1 MASGDVAVGFF
12 FLSQTLLGI
21 LGNSALLFC
30 LIIADFCGNRTKKP
44 TDLIVKHLTTAN
56 FIVLCKGIPQ
66 TTAAFSQIHYLDY
79 ASCSLTL
86 YFHRVARGVSLG
98 STSLMSVFQAITIS
112 PSNSKW
118 AQLKVRAPRII
129 GPSLSLCW
137 TLQILL
143 YIFIPW
149 YTTDKRGRRN
159 ITGIKDLGYCI
170 VMNPGRQINAVII
183 MLQIFNDVI
192 FLGMMMWASSY
203 MVFTLLSHKERVQH
217 IHSSLSPK
225 SSPETRAT
233 KSILILVSCF
243 VLFYIVSIVFTAYL
257 SHQDVTTKWLS
268 NTGVAMSACFPAF
281 CPFLLI
287 RHYFSLFRI
296 CCTCYYQ
303 TVIYPTDA

>member
-1 MASGDVAVGFF
+1 MGNSLLLCLYSF
-12 FLSQTLLGI
+12 TLLTG
-21 LGNSALLFC
+21 
-30 LIIADFCGNRTKKP
+30 KKRRP
-44 TDLIVKHLTTAN
+44 TDLILNQLVFAN
-56 FIVLCKGIPQ
+56 NLVLFFRGIPQ
-66 TTAAFSQIHYLDY
+66 TMSAFGWKDFLDY